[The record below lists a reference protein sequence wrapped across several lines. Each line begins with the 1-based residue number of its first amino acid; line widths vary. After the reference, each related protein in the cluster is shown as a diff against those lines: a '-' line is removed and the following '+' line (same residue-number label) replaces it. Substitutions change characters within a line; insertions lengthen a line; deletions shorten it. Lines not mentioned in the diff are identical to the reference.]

1 MHLKL
6 MTGKTPSSGQRMIDN
21 YSLALASAL
30 VAGQGKVVGQEN
42 LVGQGKA
49 VGLESHAGQGKAAGL
64 ESHVGQGKAA
74 GHASS

>member
-6 MTGKTPSSGQRMIDN
+6 MTGKTLSSDQRMIDN
-21 YSLALASAL
+21 YSLALVSAL
-30 VAGQGKVVGQEN
+30 AVGLGKVVGQEN

-64 ESHVGQGKAA
+64 GSHVGQGKAA

>member
-6 MTGKTPSSGQRMIDN
+6 MIGETPNSGQKMSDN
-21 YSLALASAL
+21 YSSALASVLA
-30 VAGQGKVVGQEN
+30 VG
-42 LVGQGKA
+42 LGKA
-49 VGLESHAGQGKAAGL
+49 VGLENLVGLGKAVGL